1 MDHVWIFPQIQG
13 RVVVFLKMQR
23 CHQII
28 AVTLCYVNS
37 VKCRTCLPLVLQTKQ
52 TRLLTFLPPS
62 VPDFAYILFP
72 LDPMIGYERWSHPIH
87 NTKPQSGTAA
97 ATTEEVGSRLREHTS
112 SYVFWGR
119 GGGVSSSK
127 CHTLLYSP
135 SLSSSPKVFYC
146 DGFFIIHIGTSCW
159 LLLKNPP
166 RINLPHINTIYTHI
180 CTHMHFLITHTHT
193 GHTLMPVVEHMW
205 RQGY

>member
-1 MDHVWIFPQIQG
+1 MPPDYSGDTLLCKQCQVSHMSPPRPPDKTDSASHIPSPVCPRLCLHLVPIGSNDRVWALVTSNSQHKASEWDSG
-13 RVVVFLKMQR
+13 
-23 CHQII
+23 CH
-28 AVTLCYVNS
+28 YRGS
-37 VKCRTCLPLVLQTKQ
+37 W
-52 TRLLTFLPPS
+52 LPPAW
-62 VPDFAYILFP
+62 AYLILCF
-72 LDPMIGYERWSHPIH
+72 LG
-87 NTKPQSGTAA
+87 A
-97 ATTEEVGSRLREHTS
+97 
-112 SYVFWGR
+112 